1 MKRFWF
7 DCSLTAMG
15 IHRLHRSCSY
25 LRQCCRTYS
34 KVLGIETSCDDTGC
48 AIVDT
53 DRKVLGECLRSQ
65 QQIHLEYVTVRCRW
79 WPICNCRFYSFGGI
93 IPPVARDLHKQNID
107 SVVTQ
112 AMQRAQVDLN
122 DLDAIAVTV
131 KPGLPLSLL
140 VGMNYAKELS
150 IRSSK
155 PLIPIHHMEAHAL
168 TARLVD
174 EVTLITKML

>member
-1 MKRFWF
+1 MTTK
-7 DCSLTAMG
+7 
-15 IHRLHRSCSY
+15 Y
-25 LRQCCRTYS
+25 
-34 KVLGIETSCDDTGC
+34 
-48 AIVDT
+48 
-53 DRKVLGECLRSQ
+53 
-65 QQIHLEYVTVRCRW
+65 
-79 WPICNCRFYSFGGI
+79 NCHFFSFGGI

-107 SVVTQ
+107 NVVTQ
-112 AMQRAQVDLN
+112 ALQQSQVSLN

-150 IRSSK
+150 KKSLK

-174 EVTLITKML
+174 HVRTTLVIYCNFVSVTN